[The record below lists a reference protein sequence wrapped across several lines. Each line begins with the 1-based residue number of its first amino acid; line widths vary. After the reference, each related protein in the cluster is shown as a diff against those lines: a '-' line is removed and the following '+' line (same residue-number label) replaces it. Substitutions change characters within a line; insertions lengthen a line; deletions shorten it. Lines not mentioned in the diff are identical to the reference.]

1 MATIDVGSQI
11 FECGQTYVALSR
23 VKSLDGLYLSA
34 FNANR
39 IKTNALVKSF
49 YDSIPDKDYNI
60 SENIFK
66 SFELSEDS
74 YEESTIK
81 KIIL

>member
-39 IKTNALVKSF
+39 IKTNALVKSL
-49 YDSIPDKDYNI
+49 YDSIPHKEYDI
-60 SENIFK
+60 PENIFK

-74 YEESTIK
+74 YEESTVK